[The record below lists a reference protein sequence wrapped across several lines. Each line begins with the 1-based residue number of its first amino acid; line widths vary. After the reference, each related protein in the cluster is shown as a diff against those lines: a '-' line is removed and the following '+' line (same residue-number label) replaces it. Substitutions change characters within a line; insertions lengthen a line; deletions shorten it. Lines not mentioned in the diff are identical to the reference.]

1 MIRTPFVLLFPGL
14 FLVQVAAQTDTFET
28 KFLRLIADR
37 VDTATATRTAKLA
50 QVGLPIREAY
60 SLAYQGIN
68 PEAMASLRKSGLDL
82 QAALNNWPP
91 QLNDG
96 VVLADCIVIGKVE
109 SIKYVADALYNKY
122 YYVRV
127 EQWIKGMPTKNN
139 LVIVRTK
146 GGGSSPIPGVSITVS
161 HEVVFEKGEK
171 LLLLLS
177 RSAYEL
183 DVPFEVERPRDEY
196 PYMYV
201 HWWSNKL
208 VIHGDQIV
216 EYVDEGSHRTVRTEE
231 VLKEA
236 RAIRAKMEA
245 VADKLERKKGAQNND

>member
-14 FLVQVAAQTDTFET
+14 FLVQVAVQTDTFET

-171 LLLLLS
+171 LLLIFPPKTGQGVSDECESVVQLPPVFCTRGLS
-177 RSAYEL
+177 A
-183 DVPFEVERPRDEY
+183 
-196 PYMYV
+196 
-201 HWWSNKL
+201 
-208 VIHGDQIV
+208 G
-216 EYVDEGSHRTVRTEE
+216 
-231 VLKEA
+231 
-236 RAIRAKMEA
+236 
-245 VADKLERKKGAQNND
+245 VADCTIPRCTRKSLFSLLHGFRIVPNTSFPF